1 MSKARLLI
9 VDDDASIRE
18 SLRRVLEYED
28 YAVLSAENG
37 PRALEIL
44 AERRV
49 DLVLLD
55 VKMPGMDGLEVLE
68 KARRLHSDLVC
79 IMVSGH
85 GTVQTAVE
93 ATKLGAFDFLEK
105 PPDRDR
111 LLLTIRNALQQA
123 VLASEKETALRRL
136 GRSLEIVGRSP
147 AMREVARQIDKVAP
161 TNATVLI
168 MGENGTGKELVAHAI
183 HRRSSRAEARFLQI
197 NCAAIPE
204 ELIESELFG
213 HERGAF
219 TGATARREG
228 RFELSD
234 GGTLLL
240 DEIGDMSATVQ
251 AKVLRVLEEG
261 TFERVGGTKTLSVDV
276 RILAATNMDLERAV
290 AAGRFRGDLFFRLNV
305 VPVRVPPLRERRED
319 IPLLVEHFLALYSER
334 EDRPPVEV
342 APEVLD
348 LLARHDWPGNVRE
361 LRNTLERMAILAD
374 DDRLTAADVPFV
386 PPPLDEA
393 EEPVVVAPLAAA
405 AGDGSSFLDAPT
417 FEDFKERSER
427 AYLVRALERHG
438 WNVQQTARSL
448 AMQRS
453 NLYKKIEKYRLN
465 REGAS

>member
-9 VDDDASIRE
+9 VDDDASVRE

-28 YAVLSAENG
+28 YTVIAAENG
-37 PRALEIL
+37 PRALEVL

-68 KARRLHSDLVC
+68 RARKLRPDLLC

-123 VLASEKETALRRL
+123 VLASETETALRRL
-136 GRSLEIVGRSP
+136 GKSFEIVGSSTP
-147 AMREVARQIDKVAP
+147 MRDVQRQIEKVAP

-168 MGENGTGKELVAHAI
+168 TGENGTGKELVAHAI
-183 HRRSSRAEARFLQI
+183 HRMSPRSGGRLLQV

-204 ELIESELFG
+204 DLIESELFG

-219 TGATARREG
+219 TGATARRDG
-228 RFELSD
+228 KFELAD

-240 DEIGDMSATVQ
+240 DEIGDMSPTVQ

-261 TFERVGGTKTLSVDV
+261 TFERVGGSKTLTVDV
-276 RILAATNMDLERAV
+276 RILAATNKNLDRAV
-290 AAGRFRGDLFFRLNV
+290 AAGAFREDLFFRLNV
-305 VPVRVPPLRERRED
+305 VPIRVPPLRERKDD
-319 IPLLVEHFLALYSER
+319 IPRLVEHFLLLYSER
-334 EDRPPVEV
+334 EDRPRVDVSED
-342 APEVLD
+342 ALAA
-348 LLARHDWPGNVRE
+348 LARHDWPGNVRE
-361 LRNTLERMAILAD
+361 LRNTLERMAILAESSQ
-374 DDRLTAADVPFV
+374 LTAADVPFEV
-386 PPPLDEA
+386 MPPVRP
-393 EEPVVVAPLAAA
+393 APGAPFAKHAPGAA
-405 AGDGSSFLDAPT
+405 FLEAPT
-417 FEDFKERSER
+417 FEEFKDLAER
-427 AYLVRALERHG
+427 AYLERALERNG
-438 WNVQQTARSL
+438 WNIQQTAR
-448 AMQRS
+448 AVVMQRS
-453 NLYKKIEKYRLN
+453 NLYKKIEKYGLN
-465 REGAS
+465 REAAS